1 MLKVLARRLA
11 LSVPIVFIV
20 ATLTFF
26 LVAFIPGSPAQFILG
41 NTASRQEVA
50 RLNVQLGLNRPLFD
64 QYTSWLDHALHGNL
78 GTSFLTG
85 ESVTKVVSEALSTTL
100 SLAILAMAFT
110 LIVGTSLGIFAAL
123 KGGRV
128 DRTIHSLCSLGIA
141 IPNYWLAA
149 LLLLVFAVTFRVF
162 PADGYVGITSSPGQW
177 LTHLVLPVVAL
188 SLGSIGQVAFQARAA
203 TLDVLGREFIR
214 TLQAAGISRR
224 RILARNAA
232 IPVMTTAG
240 ILFLFLL
247 GGVVV
252 IETVFNLPGMG
263 NLMLQS
269 VEGHDLAVVQG
280 VVLYFTVVVVLVNL
294 GIDLLNA
301 WLDPRSRAR

>member
-1 MLKVLARRLA
+1 
-11 LSVPIVFIV
+11 
-20 ATLTFF
+20 
-26 LVAFIPGSPAQFILG
+26 
-41 NTASRQEVA
+41 
-50 RLNVQLGLNRPLFD
+50 
-64 QYTSWLDHALHGNL
+64 
-78 GTSFLTG
+78 
-85 ESVTKVVSEALSTTL
+85 
-100 SLAILAMAFT
+100 
-110 LIVGTSLGIFAAL
+110 
-123 KGGRV
+123 
-128 DRTIHSLCSLGIA
+128 
-141 IPNYWLAA
+141 
-149 LLLLVFAVTFRVF
+149 LVFAVTFRVF

-224 RILARNAA
+224 RILAKHVARNAA

>member
-1 MLKVLARRLA
+1 
-11 LSVPIVFIV
+11 
-20 ATLTFF
+20 
-26 LVAFIPGSPAQFILG
+26 
-41 NTASRQEVA
+41 
-50 RLNVQLGLNRPLFD
+50 
-64 QYTSWLDHALHGNL
+64 
-78 GTSFLTG
+78 
-85 ESVTKVVSEALSTTL
+85 
-100 SLAILAMAFT
+100 
-110 LIVGTSLGIFAAL
+110 
-123 KGGRV
+123 
-128 DRTIHSLCSLGIA
+128 
-141 IPNYWLAA
+141 
-149 LLLLVFAVTFRVF
+149 
-162 PADGYVGITSSPGQW
+162 
-177 LTHLVLPVVAL
+177 VLPVVAL

-224 RILARNAA
+224 RILAKHVARNAA